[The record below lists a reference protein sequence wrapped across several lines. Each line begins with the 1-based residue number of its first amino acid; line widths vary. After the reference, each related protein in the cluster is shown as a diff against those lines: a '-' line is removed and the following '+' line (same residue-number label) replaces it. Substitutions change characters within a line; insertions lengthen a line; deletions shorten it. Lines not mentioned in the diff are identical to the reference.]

1 MDYVFIFLILIG
13 LHIGIAFVVWGAM
26 LVYGI
31 WEIINDRLK

>member
-1 MDYVFIFLILIG
+1 MDYVFFLILIG
-13 LHIGIAFVVWGAM
+13 LLIGIGFVVWAAM

>member
-1 MDYVFIFLILIG
+1 MDYVFLLKLIG
-13 LHIGIAFVVWGAM
+13 LLIGIAFVVWGAM

>member
-1 MDYVFIFLILIG
+1 MDYVFLLSLLG
-13 LHIGIAFVVWGAM
+13 LLIGIAFVVWGAM